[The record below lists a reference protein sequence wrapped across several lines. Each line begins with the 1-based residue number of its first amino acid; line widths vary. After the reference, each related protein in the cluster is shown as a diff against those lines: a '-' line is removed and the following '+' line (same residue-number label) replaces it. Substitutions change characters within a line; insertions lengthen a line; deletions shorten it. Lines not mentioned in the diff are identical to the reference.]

1 LKEKLPMIPGELNA
15 EYRSRIAYE
24 QGVAEEKRRTELLEL
39 RATSNAPAERIRA
52 WERAHGLSLPHAAD
66 HPVLVSIAAA
76 TSLTLEQVHAEQRRR
91 FLPTPA

>member
-24 QGVAEEKRRTELLEL
+24 QGLAEERRRTELLEL
-39 RATSNAPAERIRA
+39 RATTNAPAARIRA
-52 WERAHGLSLPHAAD
+52 WERAHGLSLPSAAE

-91 FLPTPA
+91 LLPTPA